1 MKLSLK
7 FLDGKL
13 WSIILAILVILFA
26 GWLVNSISR
35 RDGFQEGKT
44 VGGTN
49 KLQKGAKGVGV
60 GIK

>member
-7 FLDGKL
+7 LLDGKL

-35 RDGFQEGKT
+35 RDGFHEGLTRKQRDRMKRK
-44 VGGTN
+44 N
-49 KLQKGAKGVGV
+49 K
-60 GIK
+60 

>member
-35 RDGFQEGKT
+35 RDGFQEGALPTKKPLVGASG
-44 VGGTN
+44 VGG
-49 KLQKGAKGVGV
+49 
-60 GIK
+60 GIKK